1 MPRAL
6 PHVPLL
12 QDVVKPKPAPDIYL
26 AAARVYGLQPSQLL
40 VIEDSPKGKRAAV
53 LAGGAAA

>member
-1 MPRAL
+1 M
-6 PHVPLL
+6 PLL